1 VPNSQLVLSYLLGLL
16 ALLAFSGLALFAV
29 AHAKDRII
37 QEHRKALEAEQR
49 LRRAQE
55 AFTDNA
61 HHELKTPLQ
70 IISGHLHILR
80 QLEPRPEQTEILV
93 RAESATRRLQD
104 LVQDLLDF
112 TALQQGSLTIG
123 PELMDLEPHLRA
135 LVAEYEAQAA
145 IKGLNFHAE
154 GDPFPAPVAC
164 DGPRLR
170 QALAALLDNALKF
183 TAAGSIQVRWTVRRE
198 EARLRLRFEVADTGP
213 GFSQDWLRLLEPFE
227 QGTPPAHQVQ
237 QGLGLG
243 LPLAAGLLRAMGGR
257 MGLTPLPAGTLAW
270 AELDLAEKLPGG

>member
-1 VPNSQLVLSYLLGLL
+1 VPETQLILSYLLSIL
-16 ALLAFSGLALFAV
+16 ALLTLGGLALFSM

-37 QEHRKALEAEQR
+37 REQRKALEAEQR

-80 QLEPRPEQTEILV
+80 QLDPRPEQTEILV

-112 TALQQGSLTIG
+112 TALHQGSLVIR
-123 PELMDLEPHLRA
+123 PELMDLEPHLKG
-135 LVAEYEAQAA
+135 LVADYGARAA
-145 IKGLNFHAE
+145 ARGLQFHAE
-154 GDPFPAPVAC
+154 GDPLPAPVAC

-170 QALAALLDNALKF
+170 RALAALLDNALKF
-183 TAAGSIQVRWTVRRE
+183 TATGTIQVRWTARRDQGHC
-198 EARLRLRFEVADTGP
+198 LLRFEVADTGHGLP
-213 GFSQDWLRLLEPFE
+213 PDWPRLLLPFE
-227 QGTPPAHQVQ
+227 QGVAHPHRIQE
-237 QGLGLG
+237 GLGLG

-257 MGLTPLPAGTLAW
+257 MGLTPLPAGALAW
-270 AELDLAEKLPGG
+270 AELDLPEQAPG